1 MNKLFKR
8 VAAAV
13 VGMAMAIGVGVAV
26 GHSDVHQA
34 KAAGGTFE
42 KISSLSDL
50 ESGAKYLIVS
60 EADNLAFDGSLSTI
74 DAASNTK
81 SVTISN
87 GSITVTTDFYFTI
100 TEKTDGYSIKGSGGK
115 YIGSTAENS
124 NELKSGDTDTYTNT
138 IAWNSTSKVFT
149 IRGVN
154 SYLVYNN
161 TSGQTRFRYYKPA
174 TCADG
179 VGTGSYHG
187 ISLYKESTGGEQT
200 KALSA
205 ITGINGSLTA
215 SAGTPAWDLTQ
226 LTPMGR
232 TSDMDANA
240 EPVSIASYVT
250 LSVANN
256 EVPGDQVG
264 SRQVSV
270 TVTPK
275 DQSLSALAEAFN
287 VNATVTEAPKGSIG
301 NPYTVAEARAAIDAG
316 SGTNGVYVRGI
327 ITEIITSD
335 ANITQYKNCDYWI
348 SDDGKTSNQ
357 LEVFRGK
364 GLNGVDVT
372 PGYFV
377 VGDIVLVSGNL
388 TKYNSTYEFAQ
399 GSTLVSLEHD
409 TNPGVILDRNE
420 AFLCADVSEDYFAI
434 TAEAKNITNPTY
446 SWTTNSQNIFLDDD
460 DKATCYICLDDD
472 VAGTASVTLTVDD
485 ADTPLAN
492 PVVREI
498 PVTIKNSMT
507 VSEALDA
514 LVDESTVLENEYVEG
529 VISEVQSFNSTY
541 GSITYC
547 ISDDGSTNDQ
557 LKIYGGLGIDGQAFS
572 AQTDI
577 EVGQYVVVFGNLKT
591 HEQEKEMDKN
601 NWQLL
606 CVDVYLVLI
615 EAEYEGVVY
624 GNRYLDLSKL
634 SVTGI
639 DFLGGETPI
648 DVADIK
654 LYEGGIFDSAHLIP
668 DTTDYFIDES
678 NVGVEMTFG
687 VEYGDGQDAL
697 QTTFEVTPVA
707 LEATEIKVTYSGN
720 TNILVGESID
730 TSALTVKVTFND
742 GSDYNPQLSELAF
755 YLDQMDEQHVMSN
768 PAMQFAAN
776 HVGDHEIIVAYGQLH
791 ESFNISVISNSVP
804 ATGIQLNKAELALVV
819 GEEDGTLV
827 ATVSPDDTTD
837 QVSWNVTPEGV
848 ISLSDNLT
856 AANSKTVHALAKGTA
871 TVTATIG
878 NFNAQCV
885 VTVTEPAPT
894 MYTISF
900 DKGEGSG
907 TMQALSLAKGSTIDE
922 APECGFTAPEGK
934 EFDKWL
940 DQTGAPIVFP
950 YTVNDDATFYAS
962 YKNGVTPVVPA
973 ASETVIDG
981 AALQLPTDNKV
992 LEPTDVVYN
1001 NVTYCYGGGGSG
1013 NGTKGYPAVPDNA
1026 TNRFSDNNM
1035 ILMGKQGAFLY
1046 NKTALDGVI
1055 KTFEVVSN
1063 GANDQGQLPSVAVQ
1077 VAVAFGTSAMST
1089 ELASTTAATT
1099 LDAANKVFDFS
1110 PAATQTDCTFFR
1122 LQIMSKHN
1130 AQFQIKI
1137 NGTPAEVVNV
1147 TGVSLNKTSTAIEVG
1162 ANETLVATV
1171 APENATNKKVTWE
1184 SSAPTIATVNENG
1197 KVVGVAEGTAVITV
1211 KTVDGEFT
1219 ATCNVTVTPRT
1230 TPLPTTH
1237 AGTLEDPKT
1246 IAEALEIAEQAGG
1259 TAGEALYFTGKV
1271 TEKASKIGTSK
1282 DLGNVKIGDDDGNE
1296 ILIYYLKK
1304 SETATA
1310 DNGLNWESADDLK
1323 VGDVLIIKGAPFTY
1337 NNSTPEFGNGTFVY
1351 SINGVPTPT
1360 QEQGGGGQ
1368 GGEGGDTP
1376 TPTPTPGTKT
1386 LQSIEVVAPTKTEY
1400 FVGESLDLTGFK
1412 VILHFTDGT
1421 QQELSD
1427 LSKLGA
1433 ITVDTKRPGEK
1444 VITVT
1449 YEGQTA
1455 TFKVNV
1461 TRNPEVHDGC
1471 HCSIIAGSALL
1482 SITTL
1487 MGAGL
1492 LMLRKRKEK

>member
-1 MNKLFKR
+1 MVNIQVYAEIEEQALTGITVADQTLFAGESKQAD
-8 VAAAV
+8 VTCV
-13 VGMAMAIGVGVAV
+13 PEGSTLP
-26 GHSDVHQA
+26 SDVTYNSSNESVFEVSNSGLITAVA
-34 KAAGGTFE
+34 KGTATLTVASASKSISETATITVNNYPLSGIEVGKQYMITGSETKLQLKAIETVNNNDIGTTFE
-42 KISSLSDL
+42 FTDDPSDDYLVSIENGARTGSVALKFNDKYLAWITGNTLTSITSVDVTSSWVVTYENSVYSVVNLATYQTSSERFLKLNVQNTRFACYTSGQEDIAFVEYSAPVQTKTLESISLSGNYKTEYYVGDEFSTANL
-50 ESGAKYLIVS
+50 VVTAHYEESYNQDEEIALS
-60 EADNLAFDGSLSTI
+60 ECEITGYDMSTPGQQEVTV
-74 DAASNTK
+74 AYGGKSASYN
-81 SVTISN
+81 
-87 GSITVTTDFYFTI
+87 ITVT
-100 TEKTDGYSIKGSGGK
+100 
-115 YIGSTAENS
+115 AV
-124 NELKSGDTDTYTNT
+124 
-138 IAWNSTSKVFT
+138 A
-149 IRGVN
+149 
-154 SYLVYNN
+154 
-161 TSGQTRFRYYKPA
+161 PA
-174 TCADG
+174 T
-179 VGTGSYHG
+179 
-187 ISLYKESTGGEQT
+187 
-200 KALSA
+200 
-205 ITGINGSLTA
+205 LT
-215 SAGTPAWDLTQ
+215 
-226 LTPMGR
+226 
-232 TSDMDANA
+232 
-240 EPVSIASYVT
+240 
-250 LSVANN
+250 
-256 EVPGDQVG
+256 
-264 SRQVSV
+264 
-270 TVTPK
+270 
-275 DQSLSALAEAFN
+275 
-287 VNATVTEAPKGSIG
+287 
-301 NPYTVAEARAAIDAG
+301 
-316 SGTNGVYVRGI
+316 
-327 ITEIITSD
+327 
-335 ANITQYKNCDYWI
+335 
-348 SDDGKTSNQ
+348 
-357 LEVFRGK
+357 
-364 GLNGVDVT
+364 
-372 PGYFV
+372 
-377 VGDIVLVSGNL
+377 
-388 TKYNSTYEFAQ
+388 
-399 GSTLVSLEHD
+399 
-409 TNPGVILDRNE
+409 
-420 AFLCADVSEDYFAI
+420 
-434 TAEAKNITNPTY
+434 
-446 SWTTNSQNIFLDDD
+446 
-460 DKATCYICLDDD
+460 
-472 VAGTASVTLTVDD
+472 
-485 ADTPLAN
+485 
-492 PVVREI
+492 
-498 PVTIKNSMT
+498 
-507 VSEALDA
+507 
-514 LVDESTVLENEYVEG
+514 
-529 VISEVQSFNSTY
+529 
-541 GSITYC
+541 
-547 ISDDGSTNDQ
+547 
-557 LKIYGGLGIDGQAFS
+557 
-572 AQTDI
+572 
-577 EVGQYVVVFGNLKT
+577 
-591 HEQEKEMDKN
+591 
-601 NWQLL
+601 
-606 CVDVYLVLI
+606 
-615 EAEYEGVVY
+615 
-624 GNRYLDLSKL
+624 
-634 SVTGI
+634 
-639 DFLGGETPI
+639 
-648 DVADIK
+648 
-654 LYEGGIFDSAHLIP
+654 
-668 DTTDYFIDES
+668 
-678 NVGVEMTFG
+678 
-687 VEYGDGQDAL
+687 
-697 QTTFEVTPVA
+697 
-707 LEATEIKVTYSGN
+707 VTYSGGEVETGHALDASKVEVTI
-720 TNILVGESID
+720 TNNNGTEYD
-730 TSALTVKVTFND
+730 FQD
-742 GSDYNPQLSELAF
+742 SELEFHLGAVDGQEVTPQSVF
-755 YLDQMDEQHVMSN
+755 SQAGTYTIYVVLTAHPEVYGSFQVTVVD
-768 PAMQFAAN
+768 AIIAA
-776 HVGDHEIIVAYGQLH
+776 E
-791 ESFNISVISNSVP
+791 
-804 ATGIQLNKAELALVV
+804 GIQLNKAQMALVV
-819 GEEDGTLV
+819 GGEDDTLV
-827 ATVSPDDTTD
+827 ATVTPEGATG
-837 QVSWNVTPEGV
+837 QVSWNLSKEGV
-848 ISLSDNLT
+848 VTLTDNLT
-856 AANSKTVHALAKGTA
+856 AANSKTVHAVAKGEV
-871 TVTATIG
+871 TVTVTVG

-900 DKGEGSG
+900 DKGEGTG
-907 TMQALSLAKGSTIDE
+907 TMEALSLAKGSTIDE

-962 YKNGVTPVVPA
+962 YKNGATPVVPA

-1013 NGTKGYPAVPDNA
+1013 NGTKGYPAVPENA

-1035 ILMGKQGAFLY
+1035 ILMGKKGAYLY

-1063 GANDQGQLPSVAVQ
+1063 GANEQNQSPSVAVQ
-1077 VAVAFGTSAMST
+1077 VAVAFGTSVMSA
-1089 ELASTTAATT
+1089 ELPDTADKTQ
-1099 LDAANKVFDFS
+1099 LDTINKVFDFS
-1110 PAATQTDCTFFR
+1110 PEATQADCTYFR
-1122 LQIMSKHN
+1122 LQIMSAHN
-1130 AQFQIKI
+1130 AQFQIRI

-1147 TGVSLNKTSTAIEVG
+1147 TGVSLNKSSTQIEVG

-1310 DNGLNWESADDLK
+1310 DNGLNWDSADDLK

-1337 NNSTPEFGNGTFVY
+1337 NNTTPEFGNGTFVY

-1360 QEQGGGGQ
+1360 QEQGGGGE

-1471 HCSIIAGSALL
+1471 HCSIIAGSTLL